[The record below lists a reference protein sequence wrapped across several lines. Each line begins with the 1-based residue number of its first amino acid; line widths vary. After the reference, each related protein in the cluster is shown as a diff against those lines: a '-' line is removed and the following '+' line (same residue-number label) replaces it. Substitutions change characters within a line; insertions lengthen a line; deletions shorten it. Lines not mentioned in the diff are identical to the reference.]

1 MPQFSSFTDNIE
13 SAEEVNSQLP
23 SPFGGLLT
31 SPVQQR
37 TDLEGVWIDTDGR
50 GFSVQHESAV
60 RAEGDQRR
68 NTVCG
73 LTFAYGRRCLPATEK
88 SITACFRFKN
98 TSAVLLLLFPSIISR
113 FPFLS
118 VWSVRWATN

>member
-1 MPQFSSFTDNIE
+1 MDNIE

-31 SPVQQR
+31 FLVQQR

-60 RAEGDQRR
+60 GAEGD
-68 NTVCG
+68 
-73 LTFAYGRRCLPATEK
+73 
-88 SITACFRFKN
+88 
-98 TSAVLLLLFPSIISR
+98 
-113 FPFLS
+113 
-118 VWSVRWATN
+118 